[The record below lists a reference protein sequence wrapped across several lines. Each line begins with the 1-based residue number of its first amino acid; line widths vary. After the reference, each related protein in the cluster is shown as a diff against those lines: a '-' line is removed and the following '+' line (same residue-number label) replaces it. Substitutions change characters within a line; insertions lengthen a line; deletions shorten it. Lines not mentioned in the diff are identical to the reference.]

1 MNSLQPRRAT
11 GVIRLAPTMA
21 SMHQQD
27 VVEMSLQLLERI
39 VVGLAFFIA
48 LALILAPL
56 TA

>member
-1 MNSLQPRRAT
+1 MNSMQPRRAT

-27 VVEMSLQLLERI
+27 VVKMSLQLLERI